1 MPLEVYSGN
10 ASRLTV
16 SAAPGKQPAVP
27 TVAMHARFGQ
37 GVITM
42 SKIQRSNRE
51 SKKQSVL
58 TPKEKKAAKR
68 DKKQAGG
75 HVPFIIKDA

>member
-1 MPLEVYSGN
+1 MPLEVYSSR

-16 SAAPGKQPAVP
+16 GAAPGKQSAVS
-27 TVAMHARFGQ
+27 TIAMHARFGP
-37 GVITM
+37 GVTTM
-42 SKIQRSNRE
+42 SKIQRSNKE

-58 TPKEKKAAKR
+58 TAKEKKAAKR